1 MHSSNLAYILARLSS
16 AEWLFLILALVS
28 ALYALFIFYTCFYR
42 E

>member
-1 MHSSNLAYILARLSS
+1 MHSSNLAYILAQFSS
-16 AEWLFLILALVS
+16 GDWLFLILALVS